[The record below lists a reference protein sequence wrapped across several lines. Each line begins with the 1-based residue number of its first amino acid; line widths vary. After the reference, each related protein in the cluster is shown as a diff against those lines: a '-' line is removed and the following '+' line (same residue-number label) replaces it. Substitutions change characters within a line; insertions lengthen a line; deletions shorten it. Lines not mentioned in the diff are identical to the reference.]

1 MRKTENYKIKVRDK
15 TQELYIHIHI
25 NIHIE
30 LNKIQKKLF
39 RLAESNKI
47 LVTYY
52 KYDLHP

>member
-15 TQELYIHIHI
+15 TQELYIHI